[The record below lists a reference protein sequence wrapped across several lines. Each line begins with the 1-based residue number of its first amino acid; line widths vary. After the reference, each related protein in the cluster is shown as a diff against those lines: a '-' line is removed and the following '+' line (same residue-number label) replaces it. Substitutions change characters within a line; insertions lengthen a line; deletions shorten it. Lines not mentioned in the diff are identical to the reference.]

1 MPKPLRVLMFFLY
14 FFGLGIGLPALV
26 GLVVQHFQGSL
37 NVPPPSASNWGVEDG
52 RFVNAARLL
61 AADGMPTVS
70 LGVQFPSARAVS
82 LLTGQDGSMSMA
94 VLADSPSQLQQA
106 ARQLAQRFGLDLA
119 TDADNQRLLVENGY
133 HGHMRRSGNRLLL
146 VVGMDAAVV
155 ERRLAALPG
164 LGDGPDGDWPVA
176 PAPIRHAMMAG
187 IFLWIGLQLL
197 VVGRVASWAGG
208 EPATPGVVAV
218 SAAELGNRLMA
229 LNQFDVPWAV
239 ARGKHPDEYVIDW
252 RYADA
257 RWMNLA
263 RLRGVSRGYR
273 LVLRL
278 DPGQHNARAQ
288 DRFASIDWSAGV
300 SGAGLKWKASW
311 GISFFEYQH
320 ERTYGLQF
328 RDGKPVMALQYAYT
342 FDSREV
348 KGPIMQVVRDAGW
361 NYRPVIS
368 FFRPIGG

>member
-14 FFGLGIGLPALV
+14 FFGLGTGLPALV
-26 GLVVQHFQGSL
+26 GLVVQHFHGAL
-37 NVPPPSASNWGVEDG
+37 NVPPPSASNWGVADG

-82 LLTGQDGSMSMA
+82 LLTGRDGSMSMA
-94 VLADSPSQLQQA
+94 VLADSPAQLQQA
-106 ARQLAQRFGLDLA
+106 ARQLAQRFGLELA
-119 TDADNQRLLVENGY
+119 ADAHDQRLHAENSY
-133 HGHMRRSGNRLLL
+133 HGHVRRNGNRLLL
-146 VVGMDAAVV
+146 VVGMDPAAV
-155 ERRLAALPG
+155 ERQLAALPG
-164 LGDGPDGDWPVA
+164 LGDGPDGDWRVA
-176 PAPIRHAMMAG
+176 PAPVRHALLAG
-187 IFLWIGLQLL
+187 VFLWAGLQFLL
-197 VVGRVASWAGG
+197 FGRIASWAGG
-208 EPATPGVVAV
+208 EPATPGVAAV

-229 LNQFDVPWAV
+229 LNQLDVPWAV
-239 ARGKHPDEYVIDW
+239 TRGTHPDEYVIDW

-263 RLRGVSRGYR
+263 RQGGMSRGYR

-278 DPGQHNARAQ
+278 DPGQHSARAQ
-288 DRFASIDWSAGV
+288 DRFASLDWAAGV
-300 SGAGLKWKASW
+300 EGAALKWKASR

-328 RDGKPVMALQYAYT
+328 RDGRPVMALQYAYT

-348 KGPIMQVVRDAGW
+348 KGPVMRVVRDAGW

-368 FFRPIGG
+368 FFRLVGG